1 MSKKILLFSI
11 LFITVIV
18 SPIISQIDKTPL
30 IIDNNNNKISYINN
44 VLNISKYSKNK
55 TKLEKITKLRNL
67 LLNSDSNEPKEEN
80 SHSSV
85 PAILFDMFD
94 IFASFLHI
102 NGLVELLDEEK
113 IETCF
118 FDGIIENVLNIDL
131 LNIYIDGS
139 GKAANDFGN
148 EFVCN
153 YNLRRNVSY
162 FTLHFFLGTNDFK
175 KDKEEFFDQEYFYIG
190 LCLPRKCIDA
200 AKFLIIN
207 EKILNITHQVG
218 ISNFKLYV
226 NEDVVKQAG
235 DLDKFYSVV
244 VGVYLALNIL
254 KLLIGILRVIFINKG
269 YEGYYAELERKR
281 GEPIN
286 TFYLGI
292 NDQIEINTKNSCNS
306 SDTPE
311 SNEIKRITS
320 YNSSASKNSVN
331 NNANASL
338 IYDSEISESIISEG
352 ENLYNPFSDKEK
364 EFHTPIKVMKI
375 FDLFDNLKILS
386 TNSNKYYNSNRI
398 NSLYLIRFF
407 LMIMSIIYQ
416 IMNTQ
421 VDLPTKNYY
430 NFEFYSNFFFILIK
444 LCVNASTFWI
454 TLDGVIFAYKF
465 MSYMKKEI
473 KLSRYS
479 SIKYLTFLKFLLLI
493 LPKFFIFL
501 FAFILLHLKA
511 SKLTFELCKGSK
523 VYSNYLYYNDTVQ
536 QKYYSLRTTHEFKD
550 FFHNFIPFQLNYI
563 DFIENITIERITNDT
578 ESSSNYTSDVSGY
591 EIPSPF
597 LTNTELFVNVCFN
610 EFYLIILMI
619 NITYISYRL
628 KNDIFDF
635 AILIINIILFILPAI
650 GKLNPMHQDIHE
662 QKYTL
667 KYVLGQN
674 YSEKYTHYFINFFYF
689 GFLIGVMK
697 FYHDDNLYNMKKKKN
712 FFENIILPYQ
722 FCKKII
728 TYLNSI
734 RFCLKRCILIGCLII
749 LLIISMSFT
758 LLEGKNFT
766 SKEEKDIELVKIT
779 GIVKFLFF
787 YEKNLSGIFFFVF
800 LIMYIVYPKNAYI
813 IKISSATMFLIL
825 ERISFAFYISFGYL
839 IYAQFCVFIISMQ
852 MSYSNIIFNTVGMFF
867 IIFVFSLLNTA
878 LFELPIRML
887 IKYIMNRNLENN
899 FTYYYN
905 KYHSN
910 LSSPLTSEEND
921 TDGGTIKED

>member
-1 MSKKILLFSI
+1 MSKKII
-11 LFITVIV
+11 LFPLFFILTVV
-18 SPIISQIDKTPL
+18 SSKILSIDKTSSL
-30 IIDNNNNKISYINN
+30 FDNNNKKSYINN
-44 VLNISKYSKNK
+44 ILNVSKYSQNK

-67 LLNSDSNEPKEEN
+67 LLNADSNESNDQDSPG
-80 SHSSV
+80 SV
-85 PAILFDMFD
+85 PSILFDLFD

-102 NGLVELLDEEK
+102 NGLVDLLDKEE

-153 YNLRRNVSY
+153 YNIRRNVSY
-162 FTLHFFLGTNDFK
+162 FTLHFFLGTEDFK
-175 KDKEEFFDQEYFYIG
+175 KDKEEFFEQEYFYIG

-207 EKILNITHQVG
+207 EKVVNITHQVG
-218 ISNFKLYV
+218 LSNFKLYV
-226 NEDVVKQAG
+226 NEDVVEQAG
-235 DLDKFYSVV
+235 NLDEFYSIVI
-244 VGVYLALNIL
+244 GIYIALNIL

-269 YEGYYAELERKR
+269 YEGYYAELERKL
-281 GEPIN
+281 GKQSN
-286 TFYLGI
+286 TFSLGI
-292 NDQIEINTKNSCNS
+292 GDPNEINLKNSYNS
-306 SDTPE
+306 SDSST
-311 SNEIKRITS
+311 SSEIVRKTS
-320 YNSSASKNSVN
+320 YNSSSSKNLENS
-331 NNANASL
+331 NANASL
-338 IYDSEISESIISEG
+338 IYDSEISENIISEG
-352 ENLYNPFSDKEK
+352 DNLYNPFSDKEK

-386 TNSNKYYNSNRI
+386 THSNKYYNSNRI
-398 NSLYLIRFF
+398 NSLYFIRFL

-430 NFEFYSNFFFILIK
+430 NFEFYSNFVFTLIK

-454 TLDGVIFAYKF
+454 TLDGVIFAYKL

-473 KLSRYS
+473 KLSRNS
-479 SIKYLTFLKFLLLI
+479 SIRYLTFLKFLLLI

-511 SKLTFELCKGSK
+511 SKLTFALCKGNN
-523 VYSNYLYYNDTVQ
+523 VFANYLYYNDTVQ
-536 QKYYSLRTTHEFKD
+536 QKYYSLRATHEFKD
-550 FFHNFIPFQLNYI
+550 FFHNFIPFKLNYI
-563 DFIENITIERITNDT
+563 DFIENIPIERIYNT
-578 ESSSNYTSDVSGY
+578 SSKKNFTSEVSGY

-597 LTNTELFVNVCFN
+597 LTNTDLFVNVCFN
-610 EFYLIILMI
+610 EFYLIILMV
-619 NITYISYRL
+619 NITFISYKL

-635 AILIINIILFILPAI
+635 SILIINIILFILPAI
-650 GKLNPMHQDIHE
+650 GNLNPMNIDINE

-728 TYLNSI
+728 TYLNSLH
-734 RFCLKRCILIGCLII
+734 FYLKRAILLICIFI

-758 LLEGKNFT
+758 LLEGKNFI
-766 SKEEKDIELVKIT
+766 SREEKDIELVKIT
-779 GIVKFLFF
+779 GIVKFLFS
-787 YEKNLSGIFFFVF
+787 YEKNLCGIFFFIF
-800 LIMYIVYPKNAYI
+800 LIMYIVYPKNSYI

-825 ERISFAFYISFGYL
+825 ERISFAFYISFCYL

-852 MSYSNIIFNTVGMFF
+852 MSYSNLFFNTVGMFF
-867 IIFVFSLLNTA
+867 IVFVFSLLSTA

-887 IKYIMNRNLENN
+887 VKYIMNRNLENN
-899 FTYYYN
+899 FAYYYN

-910 LSSPLTSEEND
+910 TSSPFSSEEND
-921 TDGGTIKED
+921 SSNNTIKED

>member
-1 MSKKILLFSI
+1 MSIKIILFPLFFILTVVSSKILS
-11 LFITVIV
+11 
-18 SPIISQIDKTPL
+18 IDKTSSL
-30 IIDNNNNKISYINN
+30 FDNNNKKSYINN
-44 VLNISKYSKNK
+44 ILNVSKYSQNK

-67 LLNSDSNEPKEEN
+67 LLNADSNESNDQDSPG
-80 SHSSV
+80 SV
-85 PAILFDMFD
+85 PSILFDLFD

-102 NGLVELLDEEK
+102 NGLVDLLDKEE

-153 YNLRRNVSY
+153 YNIRRNVSY
-162 FTLHFFLGTNDFK
+162 FTLHFFLGTEDFK
-175 KDKEEFFDQEYFYIG
+175 KDKEEFFEQEYFYIG

-207 EKILNITHQVG
+207 EKVVNITHQVG
-218 ISNFKLYV
+218 LSNFKLYV
-226 NEDVVKQAG
+226 NEDVVEQAG
-235 DLDKFYSVV
+235 NLDEFYSIVI
-244 VGVYLALNIL
+244 GIYIALNIL

-269 YEGYYAELERKR
+269 YEGYYAELERKL
-281 GEPIN
+281 GKQSN
-286 TFYLGI
+286 TFSLGI
-292 NDQIEINTKNSCNS
+292 GDPNEINLKNSYNS
-306 SDTPE
+306 SDSST
-311 SNEIKRITS
+311 SSEIVRKTS
-320 YNSSASKNSVN
+320 YNSSSSKNLENS
-331 NNANASL
+331 NANASL
-338 IYDSEISESIISEG
+338 IYDSEISENIISEG
-352 ENLYNPFSDKEK
+352 DNLYNPFSDKEK

-386 TNSNKYYNSNRI
+386 THSNKYYNSNRI
-398 NSLYLIRFF
+398 NSLYFIRFL

-430 NFEFYSNFFFILIK
+430 NFEFYSNFVFTLIK

-454 TLDGVIFAYKF
+454 TLDGVIFAYKL

-473 KLSRYS
+473 KLSRNS
-479 SIKYLTFLKFLLLI
+479 SIRYLTFLKFLLLI

-511 SKLTFELCKGSK
+511 SKLTFALCKGNN
-523 VYSNYLYYNDTVQ
+523 VFANYLYYNDTVQ
-536 QKYYSLRTTHEFKD
+536 QKYYSLRATHEFKD
-550 FFHNFIPFQLNYI
+550 FFHNFIPFKLNYI
-563 DFIENITIERITNDT
+563 DFIENIPIERIYNT
-578 ESSSNYTSDVSGY
+578 SSKKNFTSEVSGY

-597 LTNTELFVNVCFN
+597 LTNTDLFVNVCFN
-610 EFYLIILMI
+610 EFYLIILMV
-619 NITYISYRL
+619 NITFISYKL

-635 AILIINIILFILPAI
+635 SILIINIILFILPAI
-650 GKLNPMHQDIHE
+650 GNLNPMNIDINE

-728 TYLNSI
+728 TYLNSLH
-734 RFCLKRCILIGCLII
+734 FYLKRAILLICIFI

-766 SKEEKDIELVKIT
+766 SREEKDIELVKIT

-787 YEKNLSGIFFFVF
+787 YEKNLCGIFFFIF
-800 LIMYIVYPKNAYI
+800 LIMYIVYPKNSYI

-825 ERISFAFYISFGYL
+825 ERISFAFYISFCYL

-852 MSYSNIIFNTVGMFF
+852 MSYSNLFFNTVGMFF
-867 IIFVFSLLNTA
+867 IVFVFSLLSTA

-887 IKYIMNRNLENN
+887 VKYIMNRNLENN
-899 FTYYYN
+899 FAYYYN

-910 LSSPLTSEEND
+910 TSSPFSSEEND
-921 TDGGTIKED
+921 SSNNTIKED

>member
-1 MSKKILLFSI
+1 MSKKII
-11 LFITVIV
+11 LFPLFFILTVV
-18 SPIISQIDKTPL
+18 SSKILSIDKTSSL
-30 IIDNNNNKISYINN
+30 FDNNNKKSYINN
-44 VLNISKYSKNK
+44 ILNVSKYSQNK

-67 LLNSDSNEPKEEN
+67 LLNSDSNESNDQDSPG
-80 SHSSV
+80 SV
-85 PAILFDMFD
+85 PSILFDLFD

-102 NGLVELLDEEK
+102 NGLVDLLDKEE

-153 YNLRRNVSY
+153 YNIRRNVSY
-162 FTLHFFLGTNDFK
+162 FTLHFFLGTEDFK
-175 KDKEEFFDQEYFYIG
+175 KDKEEFFEQEYFYIG

-207 EKILNITHQVG
+207 EKVVNITHQVG
-218 ISNFKLYV
+218 LSNFKLYV
-226 NEDVVKQAG
+226 NEDVVEQAG
-235 DLDKFYSVV
+235 NLDEFYSIVI
-244 VGVYLALNIL
+244 GIYIALNIL

-269 YEGYYAELERKR
+269 YEGYYAELERKL
-281 GEPIN
+281 GKQSN
-286 TFYLGI
+286 TFSLGI
-292 NDQIEINTKNSCNS
+292 GDPNEINLKNSCSS
-306 SDTPE
+306 SDSST
-311 SNEIKRITS
+311 SSEIVRKTS
-320 YNSSASKNSVN
+320 YNSSSSKNLENS
-331 NNANASL
+331 NANASL
-338 IYDSEISESIISEG
+338 IYDSEISENIISEG
-352 ENLYNPFSDKEK
+352 DNLYNPFSDKEK

-386 TNSNKYYNSNRI
+386 THSNKYYNSNRI
-398 NSLYLIRFF
+398 NSLYFIRFL

-430 NFEFYSNFFFILIK
+430 NFEFYSNFVFTLIK

-454 TLDGVIFAYKF
+454 TLDGVIFAYKL

-473 KLSRYS
+473 KLSRNS
-479 SIKYLTFLKFLLLI
+479 SIRYLTFLKFLLLI

-511 SKLTFELCKGSK
+511 SKLTFALCKGNN
-523 VYSNYLYYNDTVQ
+523 VFANYLYYNDTVQ
-536 QKYYSLRTTHEFKD
+536 QKYYSLRATHEFKD
-550 FFHNFIPFQLNYI
+550 FFHNFIPFKLNYI
-563 DFIENITIERITNDT
+563 DFIENIPIERIYNT
-578 ESSSNYTSDVSGY
+578 SSKKNFTSEVSGY

-597 LTNTELFVNVCFN
+597 LTNTDLFVNVCFN
-610 EFYLIILMI
+610 EFYLIILMV
-619 NITYISYRL
+619 NITFISYKL

-635 AILIINIILFILPAI
+635 SILIINIILFILPAI
-650 GKLNPMHQDIHE
+650 GNLNPMNIDINE

-728 TYLNSI
+728 TYLNSLH
-734 RFCLKRCILIGCLII
+734 FYLKRAILLICIFI

-766 SKEEKDIELVKIT
+766 SREEKDIELVKIT

-787 YEKNLSGIFFFVF
+787 YEKNLCGIFFFIF
-800 LIMYIVYPKNAYI
+800 LIMYIVYPKNSYI

-825 ERISFAFYISFGYL
+825 ERISFAFYISFCYL

-852 MSYSNIIFNTVGMFF
+852 MSYSNLFFNTVGMFF
-867 IIFVFSLLNTA
+867 IVFVFSLLSTA

-887 IKYIMNRNLENN
+887 VKYIMNRNLENN
-899 FTYYYN
+899 FAYYYN

-910 LSSPLTSEEND
+910 TSSPFSSEEND
-921 TDGGTIKED
+921 SSNNTIKED

>member
-1 MSKKILLFSI
+1 MSKKII
-11 LFITVIV
+11 LFPLFFILSVVTSKIL
-18 SPIISQIDKTPL
+18 SIDKTSSL
-30 IIDNNNNKISYINN
+30 FDNNNKKSYINN
-44 VLNISKYSKNK
+44 ILNVSKYSQNK

-67 LLNSDSNEPKEEN
+67 LLNADSNESNDQDSPG
-80 SHSSV
+80 SV
-85 PAILFDMFD
+85 PSILFDLFD

-102 NGLVELLDEEK
+102 NGLVDLLDKEE

-153 YNLRRNVSY
+153 YNIRRNVSY
-162 FTLHFFLGTNDFK
+162 FTLHFFLGTEDFK
-175 KDKEEFFDQEYFYIG
+175 KDKEEFFEQEYFYIG

-207 EKILNITHQVG
+207 EKVVNITHQVG
-218 ISNFKLYV
+218 LSNFKLYV
-226 NEDVVKQAG
+226 NEDVVEQAG
-235 DLDKFYSVV
+235 NLDDFYSIVI
-244 VGVYLALNIL
+244 GIYIALNIL

-269 YEGYYAELERKR
+269 YEGYYAELERKL
-281 GEPIN
+281 GKQSN
-286 TFYLGI
+286 TFSLGI
-292 NDQIEINTKNSCNS
+292 GDPNEINLKNSCSS
-306 SDTPE
+306 SDSST
-311 SNEIKRITS
+311 SSEIVRKTS
-320 YNSSASKNSVN
+320 YNSSSSKNLENS
-331 NNANASL
+331 NANASL
-338 IYDSEISESIISEG
+338 IYDSEISENIISEG
-352 ENLYNPFSDKEK
+352 DNLYNPFSDKEK

-386 TNSNKYYNSNRI
+386 THSNKYYNSNRI
-398 NSLYLIRFF
+398 NSLYFIRFL

-430 NFEFYSNFFFILIK
+430 NFEFYSNFVFTLIK

-454 TLDGVIFAYKF
+454 TLDGVIFAYKL

-473 KLSRYS
+473 KLSRNS
-479 SIKYLTFLKFLLLI
+479 SIRYLTFLKFLLLI

-511 SKLTFELCKGSK
+511 SKLTFALCKGNN
-523 VYSNYLYYNDTVQ
+523 VFANYLYYNDTVQ

-550 FFHNFIPFQLNYI
+550 FFHNFIPFKLNYI
-563 DFIENITIERITNDT
+563 DFIENIPIERIYNT
-578 ESSSNYTSDVSGY
+578 SSKKNFTSEVSGY

-597 LTNTELFVNVCFN
+597 LTNTDLFVNVCFN
-610 EFYLIILMI
+610 EFYLIILMV
-619 NITYISYRL
+619 NITFISYKL

-635 AILIINIILFILPAI
+635 SILIINIILFILPAI
-650 GKLNPMHQDIHE
+650 GNLNPMNIDINE

-728 TYLNSI
+728 TYLNSLH
-734 RFCLKRCILIGCLII
+734 FYLKRAILLICIFI

-766 SKEEKDIELVKIT
+766 LREEKDIELVKIT

-787 YEKNLSGIFFFVF
+787 YEKNLCGIFFFIF
-800 LIMYIVYPKNAYI
+800 LIMYIVYPKNSYI

-825 ERISFAFYISFGYL
+825 ERISFAFYISFCYL

-852 MSYSNIIFNTVGMFF
+852 MSYSNLFFNTVGMFF
-867 IIFVFSLLNTA
+867 IVFVFSLLSTA

-887 IKYIMNRNLENN
+887 VKYIMNRNLENN
-899 FTYYYN
+899 FIYYYN

-910 LSSPLTSEEND
+910 TSSSFSSDEND
-921 TDGGTIKED
+921 SSNNTIKED

>member
-1 MSKKILLFSI
+1 MSKKIILFSI
-11 LFITVIV
+11 LFILSIV
-18 SPIISQIDKTPL
+18 SSKILQIDKTSSL
-30 IIDNNNNKISYINN
+30 IDNNNKTSYINN
-44 VLNISKYSKNK
+44 ILNISKYSQNK

-67 LLNSDSNEPKEEN
+67 LLNSDSNESNEQN
-80 SHSSV
+80 SHNSV
-85 PAILFDMFD
+85 PAILLDLFD

-102 NGLVELLDEEK
+102 NGLVDLLDKEE

-118 FDGIIENVLNIDL
+118 FDGIIENVLNNDL

-162 FTLHFFLGTNDFK
+162 FTLHFFLGTEDFK
-175 KDKEEFFDQEYFYIG
+175 KDKEEFFEQEYFYIG

-207 EKILNITHQVG
+207 EKVVNITHQVG
-218 ISNFKLYV
+218 LSNFKLYV
-226 NEDVVKQAG
+226 NEDVVEQA
-235 DLDKFYSVV
+235 DKLDKFYSIVI
-244 VGVYLALNIL
+244 GIYIALNIL
-254 KLLIGILRVIFINKG
+254 KLLVGILRVIFINKG
-269 YEGYYAELERKR
+269 YEGYYAELERKQ
-281 GEPIN
+281 GKQSNI
-286 TFYLGI
+286 FSIGI
-292 NDQIEINTKNSCNS
+292 GDPNEINLKNACNS
-306 SDTPE
+306 SDSST
-311 SNEIKRITS
+311 SSEIVRKTS
-320 YNSSASKNSVN
+320 YNSSSSKNLENSS
-331 NNANASL
+331 ANASL
-338 IYDSEISESIISEG
+338 IYDSEISENIISEG
-352 ENLYNPFSDKEK
+352 DNLYNPFSDKEK

-386 TNSNKYYNSNRI
+386 THSNKYYNSNRI
-398 NSLYLIRFF
+398 NSLYFIRFL

-430 NFEFYSNFFFILIK
+430 NFEFYSNFVFTLIK

-454 TLDGVIFAYKF
+454 TLDGVIFAYKL

-473 KLSRYS
+473 KLSRNS

-511 SKLTFELCKGSK
+511 SKLTFELCKGNN
-523 VYSNYLYYNDTVQ
+523 VFANYLYYNDTVQ

-550 FFHNFIPFQLNYI
+550 IFNNFIPFKLNYI
-563 DFIENITIERITNDT
+563 DFIENIPIERIYNT
-578 ESSSNYTSDVSGY
+578 SSKKNFTSEVSGY

-597 LTNTELFVNVCFN
+597 LTNTDLFVNVCFN

-619 NITYISYRL
+619 NITFISYKL

-635 AILIINIILFILPAI
+635 SILIINIILFILPAI
-650 GKLNPMHQDIHE
+650 GNLNPMNIDINE

-728 TYLNSI
+728 TYLNS
-734 RFCLKRCILIGCLII
+734 FHFYLKRAILLICIFI

-766 SKEEKDIELVKIT
+766 SREEREIELVNIT

-787 YEKNLSGIFFFVF
+787 YEKNLCGIFFFIF

-825 ERISFAFYISFGYL
+825 ERISFAFYISFCYL

-852 MSYSNIIFNTVGMFF
+852 MSYSNLFFNTVGMFF
-867 IIFVFSLLNTA
+867 IVFVFSLLSTA

-887 IKYIMNRNLENN
+887 VKYIMNRNLENN
-899 FTYYYN
+899 FIYYYN

-910 LSSPLTSEEND
+910 ISSSFSSDEND
-921 TDGGTIKED
+921 SSNNTIKED

>member
-1 MSKKILLFSI
+1 MSKKII
-11 LFITVIV
+11 LFPLFFILTVV
-18 SPIISQIDKTPL
+18 SSKILSIDKTSSL
-30 IIDNNNNKISYINN
+30 FDNNNKKSYINN
-44 VLNISKYSKNK
+44 ILNVSKYSQNK

-67 LLNSDSNEPKEEN
+67 LLNADSNESNDQDSPG
-80 SHSSV
+80 SV
-85 PAILFDMFD
+85 PSILFDLFD

-102 NGLVELLDEEK
+102 NGLVDLLDKEE

-153 YNLRRNVSY
+153 YNIRRNVSY
-162 FTLHFFLGTNDFK
+162 FTLHFFLGTEDFK
-175 KDKEEFFDQEYFYIG
+175 KDKEEFFEQEYFYIG

-200 AKFLIIN
+200 VKFLIIN
-207 EKILNITHQVG
+207 EKVVNITHQVG
-218 ISNFKLYV
+218 LSNFKLYV
-226 NEDVVKQAG
+226 NEDVVDQAG
-235 DLDKFYSVV
+235 NLDEFYSIVI
-244 VGVYLALNIL
+244 GIYIALNIL

-269 YEGYYAELERKR
+269 YEGYYAELERKL
-281 GEPIN
+281 GKQSN
-286 TFYLGI
+286 TFSLGI
-292 NDQIEINTKNSCNS
+292 GDPNEINLKNSCNS
-306 SDTPE
+306 SDSST
-311 SNEIKRITS
+311 SSEIVRKTS
-320 YNSSASKNSVN
+320 YNSSSSKNLENS
-331 NNANASL
+331 NANASL
-338 IYDSEISESIISEG
+338 IYDSEISENIISEG
-352 ENLYNPFSDKEK
+352 DNLYNPFSDKEK

-386 TNSNKYYNSNRI
+386 THSNKYYNSNRI
-398 NSLYLIRFF
+398 NSLYFIRFL

-430 NFEFYSNFFFILIK
+430 NFEFYSNFVFTLIK

-454 TLDGVIFAYKF
+454 TLDGVIFAYKL

-473 KLSRYS
+473 KLSRNS
-479 SIKYLTFLKFLLLI
+479 SIRYLTFLKFLLLI

-511 SKLTFELCKGSK
+511 SKLTFALCKGNN
-523 VYSNYLYYNDTVQ
+523 VFANYLYYNDTVQ

-550 FFHNFIPFQLNYI
+550 FFHNFIPFKLNYI
-563 DFIENITIERITNDT
+563 DFIENIPIERIYNT
-578 ESSSNYTSDVSGY
+578 SSKKNFTSEVSGY

-597 LTNTELFVNVCFN
+597 LTNTDLFVNVCFN
-610 EFYLIILMI
+610 EFYLIILMV
-619 NITYISYRL
+619 NITFISYKL

-635 AILIINIILFILPAI
+635 SILIINIILFILPAI
-650 GKLNPMHQDIHE
+650 GNLNPMNIDINE

-728 TYLNSI
+728 TYLNSLH
-734 RFCLKRCILIGCLII
+734 FYLKRAILLICIFI

-766 SKEEKDIELVKIT
+766 SREEKDIELVKIT

-787 YEKNLSGIFFFVF
+787 YEKNLCGIFFFIF
-800 LIMYIVYPKNAYI
+800 LIMYIVYPKNSYI

-825 ERISFAFYISFGYL
+825 ERISFAFYISFCYL

-852 MSYSNIIFNTVGMFF
+852 MSYSNLFFNTVGMFF
-867 IIFVFSLLNTA
+867 IVFVFSLLSTA

-887 IKYIMNRNLENN
+887 VKYIMNRNLENN
-899 FTYYYN
+899 FIYYYN

-910 LSSPLTSEEND
+910 TSSSFSSDEND
-921 TDGGTIKED
+921 SSNNTIKED

>member
-1 MSKKILLFSI
+1 MSKKII
-11 LFITVIV
+11 LFPLFFILTVV
-18 SPIISQIDKTPL
+18 SSKILSIDKTSSL
-30 IIDNNNNKISYINN
+30 FDNNNKKSYINN
-44 VLNISKYSKNK
+44 ILNVSKYSQNK

-67 LLNSDSNEPKEEN
+67 LLNADSNESNDQDSPG
-80 SHSSV
+80 SV
-85 PAILFDMFD
+85 PSILFDLFD

-102 NGLVELLDEEK
+102 NGLVDLLDKEE

-153 YNLRRNVSY
+153 YNIRRNVSY
-162 FTLHFFLGTNDFK
+162 FTLHFFLGTEDFK
-175 KDKEEFFDQEYFYIG
+175 KDKEEFFEQEYFYIG

-207 EKILNITHQVG
+207 EKVVNITHQVG
-218 ISNFKLYV
+218 LSNFKLYV
-226 NEDVVKQAG
+226 NEDVVEQAG
-235 DLDKFYSVV
+235 KLDDFYSIVI
-244 VGVYLALNIL
+244 GIYIALNIL

-269 YEGYYAELERKR
+269 YEGYYAELERKL
-281 GEPIN
+281 GKQSN
-286 TFYLGI
+286 TFSLGI
-292 NDQIEINTKNSCNS
+292 GDPNEINLKNSCNS
-306 SDTPE
+306 SDSST
-311 SNEIKRITS
+311 SSEIVRKTS
-320 YNSSASKNSVN
+320 YNSSSSKNLENS
-331 NNANASL
+331 NANASL
-338 IYDSEISESIISEG
+338 IYDSEISENIISEG
-352 ENLYNPFSDKEK
+352 DNLYNPFSDKEK

-386 TNSNKYYNSNRI
+386 THSNKYYNSNRI
-398 NSLYLIRFF
+398 NSLYFIRFL

-430 NFEFYSNFFFILIK
+430 NFEFYSNFVFTLIK

-454 TLDGVIFAYKF
+454 TLDGVIFAYKL

-473 KLSRYS
+473 KLSRNS
-479 SIKYLTFLKFLLLI
+479 SIRYLTFLKFLLLI

-511 SKLTFELCKGSK
+511 SKLTFALCKGNN
-523 VYSNYLYYNDTVQ
+523 VFANYLYYNDTVQ

-550 FFHNFIPFQLNYI
+550 FFHNFIPFKLNYI
-563 DFIENITIERITNDT
+563 DFIENIPIERIYNT
-578 ESSSNYTSDVSGY
+578 SSKKNFTSEVSGY

-597 LTNTELFVNVCFN
+597 LTNTDLFVNVCFN
-610 EFYLIILMI
+610 EFYLIILMV
-619 NITYISYRL
+619 NITFISYKL

-635 AILIINIILFILPAI
+635 SILIINIILFILPAI
-650 GKLNPMHQDIHE
+650 GNLNPMNIDINE

-728 TYLNSI
+728 TYLNSLH
-734 RFCLKRCILIGCLII
+734 FYLKRAILLICIFI

-766 SKEEKDIELVKIT
+766 SREEKDIELVKIT

-787 YEKNLSGIFFFVF
+787 YEKNLCGIFFFIF
-800 LIMYIVYPKNAYI
+800 LIMYIVYPKNSYI

-825 ERISFAFYISFGYL
+825 ERISFAFYISFCYL

-852 MSYSNIIFNTVGMFF
+852 MSYSNLFFNTVGMFF
-867 IIFVFSLLNTA
+867 IIFVFSLLSTA

-887 IKYIMNRNLENN
+887 VKYIMNRNLENN
-899 FTYYYN
+899 FAYYYN

-910 LSSPLTSEEND
+910 TSSPFSSEEND
-921 TDGGTIKED
+921 SSNNTIKED

>member
-1 MSKKILLFSI
+1 MSKKII
-11 LFITVIV
+11 LFPLFFILTVV
-18 SPIISQIDKTPL
+18 SSKILSIDKTSSL
-30 IIDNNNNKISYINN
+30 FDNNNKKSYINN
-44 VLNISKYSKNK
+44 ILNVSKYSQNK

-67 LLNSDSNEPKEEN
+67 LLNADSNESNDQDSPG
-80 SHSSV
+80 SV
-85 PAILFDMFD
+85 PSILFDLFD

-102 NGLVELLDEEK
+102 NGLVDLLDKEE

-153 YNLRRNVSY
+153 YNIRRNVSY
-162 FTLHFFLGTNDFK
+162 FTLHFFLGTEDFK
-175 KDKEEFFDQEYFYIG
+175 KDKEEFFEQEYFYIG

-207 EKILNITHQVG
+207 EKVVNITHQVG
-218 ISNFKLYV
+218 LSNFKLYV
-226 NEDVVKQAG
+226 NEDVVEQAG
-235 DLDKFYSVV
+235 NLDEFYSIVI
-244 VGVYLALNIL
+244 GIYIALNIL

-269 YEGYYAELERKR
+269 YEGYYAELERKL
-281 GEPIN
+281 GKQSN
-286 TFYLGI
+286 TFSLGI
-292 NDQIEINTKNSCNS
+292 GDPNEINLKNSCSS
-306 SDTPE
+306 SDSST
-311 SNEIKRITS
+311 SSEIVRKTS
-320 YNSSASKNSVN
+320 YNSSSSKNLENS
-331 NNANASL
+331 NANASL
-338 IYDSEISESIISEG
+338 IYDSEISENIISEG
-352 ENLYNPFSDKEK
+352 DNLYNPFSDKEK

-386 TNSNKYYNSNRI
+386 THSNKYYNSNRI
-398 NSLYLIRFF
+398 NSLYFIRFL

-430 NFEFYSNFFFILIK
+430 NFEFYSNFVFTLIK

-454 TLDGVIFAYKF
+454 TLDGVIFAYKL

-473 KLSRYS
+473 KLSRNS
-479 SIKYLTFLKFLLLI
+479 SIRYLTFLKFLLLI

-511 SKLTFELCKGSK
+511 SKLTFALCKGNN
-523 VYSNYLYYNDTVQ
+523 VFANYLYYNDTVQ
-536 QKYYSLRTTHEFKD
+536 QKYYSLRATHEFKD
-550 FFHNFIPFQLNYI
+550 FFHNFIPFKLNYI
-563 DFIENITIERITNDT
+563 DFIENIPIERIYNT
-578 ESSSNYTSDVSGY
+578 SSKKNFTSEVSGY

-597 LTNTELFVNVCFN
+597 LTNTDLFVNVCFN
-610 EFYLIILMI
+610 EFYLIILMV
-619 NITYISYRL
+619 NITFISYKL

-635 AILIINIILFILPAI
+635 SILIINIILFILPAI
-650 GKLNPMHQDIHE
+650 GNLNPMNIDINE

-728 TYLNSI
+728 TYLNSLH
-734 RFCLKRCILIGCLII
+734 FYLKRAILLICIFI

-766 SKEEKDIELVKIT
+766 SREEKDIELVKIT

-787 YEKNLSGIFFFVF
+787 YEKNLCGIFFFIF
-800 LIMYIVYPKNAYI
+800 LIMYIVYPKNSYI

-825 ERISFAFYISFGYL
+825 ERISFAFYISFCYL

-852 MSYSNIIFNTVGMFF
+852 MSYSNLFFNTVGMFF
-867 IIFVFSLLNTA
+867 IVFVFSLLSTA

-887 IKYIMNRNLENN
+887 VKYIMNRNLENN
-899 FTYYYN
+899 FAYYYN

-910 LSSPLTSEEND
+910 TSSPFSSEEND
-921 TDGGTIKED
+921 SSNNTIKED